1 MVALKGDERI
11 DYLLADQERR
21 IIQSPTVFS
30 FSIDAVLLANFTYL
44 PIKKGKYLI
53 CVQVMQ
59 SSLYFYRKEARR
71 PFMDWRFKSGFL
83 IWLSGMWK

>member
-44 PIKKGKYLI
+44 PIKKGKILDL
-53 CVQVMQ
+53 CTGN
-59 SSLYFYRKEARR
+59 A
-71 PFMDWRFKSGFL
+71 DWRFKSGFL